1 MTTMDRIIYPLI
13 IILTAPVLHYMGLNW
28 RRSAALSFLVV
39 LVVLVLREK
48 TLWAGIQCGRHHGK
62 GNKLK
67 NQGNNERAIIHFKE
81 ALLYAEKTGNKGTV
95 AFENECIAISL
106 LELKNPVEAKKYAE
120 RSLELYRILA
130 GQNEDEFFAVAVSRV
145 EKLVSEMHT

>member
-1 MTTMDRIIYPLI
+1 MTTFDRILYPLI

-48 TLWAGIQCGRHHGK
+48 IPWASIQCGRHHGK

-67 NQGNNERAIIHFKE
+67 NQGNNEKAIIHFNE

-95 AFENECIAISL
+95 AFENECIAITL

-120 RSLELYRILA
+120 RSLNLYRTLA
-130 GQNEDEFFAVAVSRV
+130 GQNDDEFFAEAVSRV
-145 EKLVSEMHT
+145 EKLVSEMST

>member
-1 MTTMDRIIYPLI
+1 M
-13 IILTAPVLHYMGLNW
+13 TAPVLHYMGLNW
-28 RRSAALSFLVV
+28 RRSAALSFLVA

-48 TLWAGIQCGRHHGK
+48 TPWAGIQCGRHHGK

-95 AFENECIAISL
+95 AFENECIAITL
-106 LELKNPVEAKKYAE
+106 LELKNPVEAKIYAE
-120 RSLELYRILA
+120 RSLELYRTLV
-130 GQNEDEFFAVAVSRV
+130 GQNEDDFFAEAVSRV
-145 EKLVSEMHT
+145 EKLVSEMRT